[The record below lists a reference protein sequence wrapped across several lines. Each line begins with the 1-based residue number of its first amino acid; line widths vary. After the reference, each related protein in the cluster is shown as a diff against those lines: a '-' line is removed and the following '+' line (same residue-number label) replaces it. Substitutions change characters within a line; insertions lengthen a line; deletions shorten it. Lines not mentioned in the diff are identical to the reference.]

1 MQPDYDYYQ
10 DQIDKVK
17 TSSKYFKTVKIQS
30 IKGQTNNLDINLE
43 SIPALI
49 RFLEE
54 ERKRLL
60 K

>member
-1 MQPDYDYYQ
+1 MKTDYDYYQ

-17 TSSKYFKTVKIQS
+17 TSSKYFKTVQ
-30 IKGQTNNLDINLE
+30 IKSVKGETKNLDINLE
-43 SIPALI
+43 SIPTLI